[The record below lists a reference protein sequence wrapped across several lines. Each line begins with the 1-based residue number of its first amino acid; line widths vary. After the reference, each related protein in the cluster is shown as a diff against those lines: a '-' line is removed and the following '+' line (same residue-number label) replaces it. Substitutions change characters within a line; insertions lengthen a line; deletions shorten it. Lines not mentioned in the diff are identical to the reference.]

1 MLDLK
6 SPSFTQLYEKHPF
19 GCSELPFS
27 KVDEHLAAIKPGELR
42 PSASNLLMRLAAR
55 PLLKDAGL

>member
-6 SPSFTQLYEKHPF
+6 SPFFTQLYEKHPF
-19 GCSELPFS
+19 GRSDLPPS
-27 KVDEHLAAIKPGELR
+27 LVDEHLAAIKPGELL
-42 PSASNLLMRLAAR
+42 PSASNLLMQLAAR